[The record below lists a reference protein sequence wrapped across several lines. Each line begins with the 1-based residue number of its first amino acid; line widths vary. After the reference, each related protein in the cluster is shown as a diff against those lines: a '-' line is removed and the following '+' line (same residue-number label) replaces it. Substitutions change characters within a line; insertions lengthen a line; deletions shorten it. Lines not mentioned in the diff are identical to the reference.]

1 MGFFFVLAAAA
12 VAAHFVGVDVELDE
26 SAWRT
31 GALLTIVGAVPP
43 AFLGALHG
51 IAVQGE
57 LDLTAGRAKDM
68 CAYLARAISQ
78 IAQPSD
84 QPECAAAVLLSNQ
97 AVEAAHMMLG
107 EVLDWRIFHQT
118 HQVELT

>member
-1 MGFFFVLAAAA
+1 LFILAAAA
-12 VAAHFVGVDVELDE
+12 VVAHFVGLNVELNE
-26 SAWRT
+26 AAWRT
-31 GALLTIVGAVPP
+31 GALLTIMGAVPP

-57 LDLTAGRAKDM
+57 LDRTAGRAKDM
-68 CAYLARAISQ
+68 RAYLARAISEV
-78 IAQPSD
+78 AQPSD
-84 QPECAAAVLLSNQ
+84 QPDCAAAVVLSNQ

-107 EVLDWRIFHQT
+107 EVLDWRILHQT